1 MVPETVLLVDDE
13 AELRCSIR
21 EALEAD
27 GYKVDDADSTQSAL
41 ARVGRKHYP
50 VIITDLNMPGGP
62 SGLDLIAAVKAKDP
76 KTLCIIITG
85 YATLGVSIEAIKRGA
100 YDFVQ
105 KPFKLEELEAVLDRA
120 LEHAR
125 VLRQLEA
132 YQNDLESRVVARV
145 GELKA
150 FHGEVLRL
158 NALLRGALGEL
169 LEGPMIRPFLD
180 YLEDR
185 FAPDGLVMFLPQGN
199 GWRILESRGNR
210 PWAAIEGLPDPEAFT
225 EMLEWEWEG
234 GYPDGYLVPLGHEGR
249 TLGALFLGFETRSAF
264 HPEESLFELW
274 RNQLVAALQA
284 LGRTQACAQARVE
297 PS

>member
-13 AELRCSIR
+13 AELRCSLR

-27 GYKVDDADSTQSAL
+27 GYKIDDVDSTQSAL

-120 LEHAR
+120 LDHAR
-125 VLRQLEA
+125 LLRQLEA

-150 FHGEVLRL
+150 FHGEVLQL
-158 NALLRGALGEL
+158 NALLRGALGEI
-169 LEGPMIRPFLD
+169 EETPMLRPFLD
-180 YLEDR
+180 YLVDR
-185 FAPDGLVMFLPQGN
+185 FSPDGLVMLLPQGE
-199 GWRILESRGNR
+199 GWRILERRGNR
-210 PWAAIEGLPDPEAFT
+210 PWAATRSLPAPEAFT
-225 EMLEWEWEG
+225 EILEWGWEG
-234 GYPDGYLVPLGHEGR
+234 GYPDGYLVPLHHEGR
-249 TLGALFLGFETRSAF
+249 NLGALFLGFETRSAF
-264 HPEESLFELW
+264 HPEDSVFELW

-284 LGRTQACAQARVE
+284 LGRTHACAQARVE